1 MNSQDRSFAKS
12 GLCNKRFGP
21 GRLGFGQEYFV
32 AMGRKSGAAD
42 TEREKAKIVFDGV
55 TRIVLGQ
62 QSIDT
67 QAIKNWRPM
76 VAMTDARVGSDQ
88 TRHDA
93 VVQPALRMSIERHIV
108 IFVAQ
113 AQQKSQRRRHGLG
126 SEIPLKNP

>member
-32 AMGRKSGAAD
+32 AMGRKSGAAAA
-42 TEREKAKIVFDGV
+42 ELEKGKIVFDGV

-67 QAIKNWRPM
+67 QAIKNRRPM
-76 VAMTDARVGSDQ
+76 VAVNDARVSSDQ

-93 VVQPALRMSIERHIV
+93 LVQPALRMSIDRNIV
-108 IFVAQ
+108 I
-113 AQQKSQRRRHGLG
+113 
-126 SEIPLKNP
+126 